1 MKKILNVIKRI
12 KIINNNNINDLDNE
26 KKNVANF
33 KKNKNDKFRT
43 FFRKTE

>member
-26 KKNVANF
+26 KTKCG
-33 KKNKNDKFRT
+33 KFYE
-43 FFRKTE
+43 K

>member
-12 KIINNNNINDLDNE
+12 KKIINNNNINDLDNE

-33 KKNKNDKFRT
+33 KK
-43 FFRKTE
+43 